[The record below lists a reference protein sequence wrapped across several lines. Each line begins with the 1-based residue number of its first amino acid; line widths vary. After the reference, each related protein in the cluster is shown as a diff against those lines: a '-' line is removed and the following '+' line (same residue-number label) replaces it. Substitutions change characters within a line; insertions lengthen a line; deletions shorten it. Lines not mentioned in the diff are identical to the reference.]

1 MKNKKNKNKS
11 GSKVTS
17 TEVVTANTD
26 DIKSENDNLDEKP
39 TLFDK
44 LLNVLVITNGV
55 AVISVLIALVCVI
68 MAKRN
73 YTLAEEKSNYSCKT
87 FEEQVEASNKST
99 FNWFLDKVDYE
110 QSSVLYSP
118 LAIQSTLYN
127 KYNKQG
133 IEASYLFKLFKYG
146 GNGYKSWDES
156 GKLFSSDCLKT
167 IFADE
172 VDSKD
177 CLLGKLNSITD
188 GGITELGDNSK
199 VDDKLDYSIFSLGS
213 KIKDAYCSP
222 ETGTIIYEGE
232 MGYKKTSDYEAIKLD
247 LSDDKHSVYFINGN
261 FRNFEYSGFSNKKAN
276 VLIKPYGWQTTGT
289 INIDVESNKQD
300 DNIKLNILNQF
311 SFSKDGYKSD
321 KHNTKYKDYIYFAD
335 KYHIIITDNET
346 GLALAYGKCIR

>member
-1 MKNKKNKNKS
+1 
-11 GSKVTS
+11 
-17 TEVVTANTD
+17 
-26 DIKSENDNLDEKP
+26 
-39 TLFDK
+39 

-68 MAKRN
+68 MTRRN
-73 YTLAEEKSNYSCKT
+73 YTLAEEKSSYSCKT

-99 FNWFLDKVDYE
+99 FNWFLDRVDYE
-110 QSSVLYSP
+110 PSSVLYSP
-118 LAIQSTLYN
+118 LAIQSTLYD
-127 KYNKQG
+127 KYDRQG

-156 GKLFSSDCLKT
+156 GKLFSSDCFKT

-177 CLLGKLNSITD
+177 YLLGKLNSITD

-199 VDDKLDYSIFSLGS
+199 VEDKLDYSIFSLNS

-247 LSDDKHSVYFINGN
+247 LSDNKHSVYLINGN
-261 FRNFEYSGFSNKKAN
+261 FDNFEYSGFNSKKATA
-276 VLIKPYGWQTTGT
+276 LIKPYGWQSSGT
-289 INIDVESNKQD
+289 VKVNIGGTQPES
-300 DNIKLNILNQF
+300 IRLNILNQF
-311 SFSKDGYKSD
+311 SFSQDDYKSD
-321 KHNTKYKDYIYFAD
+321 KHNTKYKDYIYFDD